1 MSSSP
6 NLMKEQSI
14 IMDNNE
20 INNINNENINKSN
33 SNANILKTEIIT
45 NEIDDKIPKG
55 EQAEFNLNLNG
66 EVKIKSPREEKT
78 AVCWN
83 CQSLLMIKDGWDIV
97 ECSECH
103 KLNRI
108 PVDKF
113 PIDQRISLAK
123 SYGNLNQN
131 QPLMYG
137 IVVCPVCQTENK
149 FSKNTNDLICYR
161 CGNNIYLNNNKVFN
175 SYENNFINRSYDF
188 PIHPREI
195 IQYPPYNP
203 NVIQLRGMIP
213 YPPMIPCYGNCAECT
228 LLKILKALT
237 KKPKETYVPYPM
249 YPYIRHEEPPKKEIR
264 YVPMNTESKKVE
276 PEDEGFKIVIRKKP
290 KGSRDSLSMGKNNAF
305 YWTTA
310 LLIGN
315 EG

>member
-113 PIDQRISLAK
+113 PIDQRISVAK

-131 QPLMYG
+131 QPLMY
-137 IVVCPVCQTENK
+137 
-149 FSKNTNDLICYR
+149 
-161 CGNNIYLNNNKVFN
+161 
-175 SYENNFINRSYDF
+175 
-188 PIHPREI
+188 
-195 IQYPPYNP
+195 
-203 NVIQLRGMIP
+203 
-213 YPPMIPCYGNCAECT
+213 
-228 LLKILKALT
+228 
-237 KKPKETYVPYPM
+237 
-249 YPYIRHEEPPKKEIR
+249 
-264 YVPMNTESKKVE
+264 
-276 PEDEGFKIVIRKKP
+276 RK
-290 KGSRDSLSMGKNNAF
+290 
-305 YWTTA
+305 
-310 LLIGN
+310 
-315 EG
+315 